1 MSTASTPDPDRVS
14 ARRRCLSVAGHCSSG
29 WDLGVYIDADVTMR
43 THVTNTV
50 RACFAALCQISSVQ
64 RALPQHALPHAGL
77 SSSCHQVG
85 PVRLGSCGY
94 FWVLLQDRLQSVL
107 NAVAGLG
114 CQNTLL
120 HCFGSRSASSS
131 VVCSGVSL
139 CAWHST
145 SVSGRQPAADIR
157 RRSWSS
163 SSFCRQLDAAG
174 AVNSSGNTWRPCVS
188 RGCSAGMEQSAS
200 TGPPPL

>member
-1 MSTASTPDPDRVS
+1 MRTASTPDPDRVS

-64 RALPQHALPHAGL
+64 RALPQHALPHAGP

-94 FWVLLQDRLQSVL
+94 FWVSAGPTAVSAQCRRWARMSEHTTPLLQVL
-107 NAVAGLG
+107 HWLRVPERIQFG
-114 CQNTLL
+114 CVFWRIT
-120 HCFGSRSASSS
+120 
-131 VVCSGVSL
+131 VCMAQHQRIWQTA
-139 CAWHST
+139 C
-145 SVSGRQPAADIR
+145 GRH
-157 RRSWSS
+157 
-163 SSFCRQLDAAG
+163 
-174 AVNSSGNTWRPCVS
+174 
-188 RGCSAGMEQSAS
+188 
-200 TGPPPL
+200 